1 MNLVA
6 WCMPALHHLRGV
18 LCSAPCVPL
27 RGLLCLLWTA
37 PALLAMAAC
46 SPALDWR
53 DVRPEAAGIQLQ
65 FPCKPSGQ
73 SRDLSLAGKRVNL
86 ALHACAAGGLT
97 WGLAVADVG
106 DPALVGAALAE
117 LSASAAANLGAAA
130 GENQPLRVNGA
141 TPNDAA
147 GRQRLTG
154 KLPDGKT
161 VQMQVAVFTRGT
173 LVYQAS
179 ALGELVADDA
189 AQTFFD
195 AIRFS
200 P

>member
-1 MNLVA
+1 MQ
-6 WCMPALHHLRGV
+6 M
-18 LCSAPCVPL
+18 
-27 RGLLCLLWTA
+27 
-37 PALLAMAAC
+37 
-46 SPALDWR
+46 
-53 DVRPEAAGIQLQ
+53 Q
-65 FPCKPSGQ
+65 FPCKPNAQ
-73 SRDLSLAGKRVNL
+73 SRDLNLAGQRVKL

-106 DPALVGAALAE
+106 DPARVGPALAE
-117 LSASAAANLGAAA
+117 LATSAAANLGAAA
-130 GENQPLRVNGA
+130 AETLPLSVLGA
-141 TPNDAA
+141 TPNGAA

-154 KLPDGKT
+154 KLPDGKA

-179 ALGELVADDA
+179 VLGAAVGDDA

-195 AIRFS
+195 AVRFS